1 MRPWQKYV
9 YFKLLKLDKL
19 FASLGWYP
27 PYPMYEGNGNPD
39 RPHYTEGPVEW
50 NEELKRL
57 DDAIRE
63 AAGAVYPKDIPVESM
78 ATREVEFM
86 NAIDPRQIIGL
97 PGFPLFRASCNSLLK
112 GKMRMVSTG
121 VSVRMFLPDF
131 DNRAER
137 LKNVMSG
144 KDKNYLRRKP

>member
-1 MRPWQKYV
+1 MRPWQKYM

-27 PYPMYEGNGNPD
+27 PYPIYEQFGPWD
-39 RPHYTEGPVEW
+39 RPSYTEGPIEW
-50 NEELKRL
+50 NDELKRL
-57 DDAIRE
+57 NEAIRE
-63 AAGAVYPKDIPVESM
+63 AAGAVYPKDIPVENM
-78 ATREVEFM
+78 ATREVEFT

-137 LKNVMSG
+137 LKNVMAG
-144 KDKNYLRRKP
+144 KDRSLRRKP